1 MPRVVRI
8 LRALHAGY
16 NAARAEQPPPTPHF
30 GTGPSARAA
39 RVAIIGGVAA
49 LALVALDAPG
59 SLPHSWVP
67 YFRLAAA
74 AVMLPVGAWLTWRAR
89 RPRAARGVRARTIE
103 WLLEM
108 TGIVMLAVG
117 VLELVLGLVRVH

>member
-16 NAARAEQPPPTPHF
+16 NAARAVQPPPTPHF
-30 GTGPSARAA
+30 GTGRGARAA
-39 RVAIIGGVAA
+39 RVTLIGGVTV

-59 SLPHSWVP
+59 SLPHAWVP
-67 YFRLAAA
+67 YFRLGSA
-74 AVMLPVGAWLTWRAR
+74 AVLLPVGAWLTWRAR
-89 RPRAARGVRARTIE
+89 RPRATRGIRARTIE

-108 TGIVMLAVG
+108 TGIVMVAVG
-117 VLELVLGLVRVH
+117 VLELVLGLLRLH